1 MMTAGL
7 AVDKQVVINNNS
19 SCVFS
24 YSPPPLL
31 STALSLSLSLSLFL
45 SLSLSLYLQLVTST
59 DTVIGLFWASVRF
72 VMQVYVAVVMFVKF

>member
-1 MMTAGL
+1 MMTARL
-7 AVDKQVVINNNS
+7 AVDKQVVINDNS

-24 YSPPPLL
+24 YSPPPFSPL
-31 STALSLSLSLSLFL
+31 L

-72 VMQVYVAVVMFVKF
+72 VMQVYVAVVMLVKF